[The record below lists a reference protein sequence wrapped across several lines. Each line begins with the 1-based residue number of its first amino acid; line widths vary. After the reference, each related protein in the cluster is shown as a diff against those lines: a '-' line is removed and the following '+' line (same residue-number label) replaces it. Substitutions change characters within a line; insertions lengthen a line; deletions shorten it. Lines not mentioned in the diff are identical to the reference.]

1 MENSMTNTGSRR
13 YAYSDRSRTHSFTRG
28 RRRASLPDAT
38 VIKIGGQSVINHD
51 RAAVYILGSTE
62 K

>member
-1 MENSMTNTGSRR
+1 MTNTGSRR

-28 RRRASLPDAT
+28 RRRRRASLPDAT
-38 VIKIGGQSVINHD
+38 VIKIGGLSVINHG
-51 RAAVYILGSTE
+51 RAAVYILGGTE

>member
-1 MENSMTNTGSRR
+1 
-13 YAYSDRSRTHSFTRG
+13 
-28 RRRASLPDAT
+28 LPDATT
-38 VIKIGGQSVINHD
+38 VIKIGGQSLINRV